1 MAQPPWLPD
10 GSSRTSRPTSAA
22 GSGSTAGAHL
32 ADPTGAAGS
41 SSSPAPDSTSAG
53 RAASS
58 PTELRNERTLDIDLL
73 PTVALLERLNDEDA
87 IVAGA
92 VRQALPDLALVVDA
106 ASLAL
111 RSGGRVHYFGSG
123 TSGRLAF
130 LDAAELGSTFSLAPG
145 VVIAHIA
152 GGEAALIRAAE
163 NAEDDQASGVA
174 DAAAVTAADVVM
186 GLSASGSAA
195 YVAGAL
201 SRSRQAGAV
210 TALIT
215 ANRDSPLA
223 ALADIVICADT
234 GPEAITGST
243 RLKAGTAEKMLLNSF
258 STALMV
264 RDGRTFSN
272 LMVRLA
278 PVNAKLKT
286 RQVRLLSQASGAAE
300 AESAAALAASR
311 GDVSAA
317 LVMLLS
323 GAEPLTA
330 RLALDKTDGVVRAAI
345 DWVRDAATGR
355 S

>member
-1 MAQPPWLPD
+1 MPD
-10 GSSRTSRPTSAA
+10 AA
-22 GSGSTAGAHL
+22 GPVAV
-32 ADPTGAAGS
+32 
-41 SSSPAPDSTSAG
+41 
-53 RAASS
+53 S

-87 IVAGA
+87 TVAAA
-92 VRQALPDLALVVDA
+92 VRRALPELGQVVDA
-106 ASLAL
+106 ATQAL

-123 TSGRLAF
+123 TSGRLAV
-130 LDAAELGSTFSLAPG
+130 LDAAELGPTFSLPPG
-145 VVIAHIA
+145 VVTAHLA
-152 GGEAALIRAAE
+152 GGEPALTRAAE
-163 NAEDDQASGVA
+163 NAEDDHASGAA
-174 DAAAVTAADVVM
+174 DAGLVTAADVVI
-186 GLSASGSAA
+186 GLSAAGAAA

-215 ANRDSPLA
+215 ANRASPLT
-223 ALADIVICADT
+223 ALADIVVCAET

-264 RDGRTFSN
+264 RQGRTFSN

-278 PVNAKLKT
+278 PANAKLRT
-286 RQVRLLSQASGAAE
+286 RQIRLLSQACGATE
-300 AESAAALAASR
+300 AECAKALAAA
-311 GDVSAA
+311 GGEVATA

-323 GAEPLTA
+323 GVEPPAA
-330 RLALDKTDGVVRAAI
+330 RLALARTAGVVRAAI
-345 DWVRDAATGR
+345 DWVRNEGAAT

>member
-1 MAQPPWLPD
+1 MARR
-10 GSSRTSRPTSAA
+10 SRLAA
-22 GSGSTAGAHL
+22 GSGGQTGP
-32 ADPTGAAGS
+32 ADGRVA
-41 SSSPAPDSTSAG
+41 SP
-53 RAASS
+53 
-58 PTELRNERTLDIDLL
+58 PTELRNDRTLDIDLL

-87 IVAGA
+87 GVAAA
-92 VRQALPDLALVVDA
+92 VREALPQLAKTVDA
-106 ASLAL
+106 AALAL
-111 RSGGRVHYFGSG
+111 RAGGRVHYFGSG

-130 LDAAELGSTFSLAPG
+130 LDAAELGPTFGLPPG

-152 GGEAALIRAAE
+152 GGQPALISAAE
-163 NAEDDQASGVA
+163 NAEDDEASGAA
-174 DAAAVTAADVVM
+174 DAAAVTGSDVVV

-215 ANRDSPLA
+215 ANRESPLA
-223 ALADIVICADT
+223 ALADILVCADT

-278 PVNAKLKT
+278 PVNAKLRS
-286 RQVRLLSQASGAAE
+286 RQIRLLNQASGASE
-300 AESAAALAASR
+300 TECAAALAAAN
-311 GDVSAA
+311 GDVRVA
-317 LVMLLS
+317 LVALLS
-323 GAEPLTA
+323 GTQPATA
-330 RLALDKTDGVVRAAI
+330 QVALDRADGVVRAAI
-345 DWVRDAATGR
+345 DWVREAGTT
-355 S
+355 SPNT